1 MNVKIDF
8 VPFRNI
14 LDPYSSRPLASC
26 ISLAYFSSHMIPF
39 PLVFPVF
46 QESCCSIISGEEL
59 NYLFIFLNIPFL
71 SFKISPACF
80 MISLEYS
87 IVYLQRNPSPSKARD
102 KPIGICFVTWG
113 DFFQY
118 CFLSSF
124 SHWVRRKKVLFF
136 VSVQTVLQR
145 NLPIFIISL
154 KWNIH
159 LSYIYLSSS

>member
-8 VPFRNI
+8 VPFRKI

-71 SFKISPACF
+71 SFKISPAGF
-80 MISLEYS
+80 MISLEHS
-87 IVYLQRNPSPSKARD
+87 IVYLQRNPSPSRARD

-113 DFFQY
+113 DFFSIVFFHP
-118 CFLSSF
+118 FL
-124 SHWVRRKKVLFF
+124 
-136 VSVQTVLQR
+136 TE
-145 NLPIFIISL
+145 
-154 KWNIH
+154 
-159 LSYIYLSSS
+159 

>member
-8 VPFRNI
+8 VPFRKI

-26 ISLAYFSSHMIPF
+26 ISLSYFSSHMIPF

-71 SFKISPACF
+71 SFKISPAGF

-87 IVYLQRNPSPSKARD
+87 IVYLQRNPSPSRARD
-102 KPIGICFVTWG
+102 KPVGICFVTWVT
-113 DFFQY
+113 FFSIVFFHP
-118 CFLSSF
+118 FL
-124 SHWVRRKKVLFF
+124 
-136 VSVQTVLQR
+136 TE
-145 NLPIFIISL
+145 
-154 KWNIH
+154 
-159 LSYIYLSSS
+159 